1 MHRGPGARGALGRIA
16 CVWLDAFIS
25 FCRGIGCGEP
35 ANREGFVK
43 ELRAM
48 LRNDVRMPSITP
60 FFLPLRPVLIAAAAL
75 RLGQTLAQRGAA
87 MPQVLGQMAQGLA
100 VDNGIGESTRWLTA
114 GMDTMLSRGLD
125 GMALLDQCAAPVV
138 AAAIC
143 GLLLLAER
151 ASQSA
156 SLQAVVV
163 SALTRPRS
171 TS

>member
-1 MHRGPGARGALGRIA
+1 VHRGPGARGGLGRIA

-25 FCRGIGCGEP
+25 FWRGIGCAER

-48 LRNDVRMPSITP
+48 LRNHARMPSITP
-60 FFLPLRPVLIAAAAL
+60 FFLPHRPVLIAAAAW
-75 RLGQTLAQRGAA
+75 RLGQTLAQQGAA
-87 MPQVLGQMAQGLA
+87 LPQVMSQIAQGLA
-100 VDNGIGESTRWLTA
+100 VDNGIGAPTRWLAA
-114 GMDTMLSRGLD
+114 GMDTVLSRGLD

-138 AAAIC
+138 ATAIC

-163 SALTRPRS
+163 GALTRPGS

>member
-1 MHRGPGARGALGRIA
+1 MHRGPGACGALGRIA
-16 CVWLDAFIS
+16 CVWLDAFVG
-25 FCRGIGCGEP
+25 FCRGIGCAER

-60 FFLPLRPVLIAAAAL
+60 FLLPHRPVLIAAAAL
-75 RLGQTLAQRGAA
+75 RLGRTLAQQGA
-87 MPQVLGQMAQGLA
+87 MVPQVLGQMAQGLA
-100 VDNGIGESTRWLTA
+100 VDDDIGRPTRWLAA

-125 GMALLDQCAAPVV
+125 GMALLDHCAAPVV
-138 AAAIC
+138 ATAIC

-151 ASQSA
+151 ASQLA

-163 SALTRPRS
+163 GALTRHRS